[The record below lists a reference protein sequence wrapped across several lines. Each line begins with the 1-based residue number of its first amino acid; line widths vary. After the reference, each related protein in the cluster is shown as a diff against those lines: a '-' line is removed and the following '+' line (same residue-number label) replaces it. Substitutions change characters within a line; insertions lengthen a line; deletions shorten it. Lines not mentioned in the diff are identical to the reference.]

1 MLMTL
6 RFELLLGQRA
16 LRLLFD
22 FFFFYKPVLTVDACW
37 NHLQFHGCKI
47 AVSGLLINK
56 IEFSKLT
63 HVAAMPPLSNVSGQ

>member
-6 RFELLLGQRA
+6 RFELFLGQRA

-22 FFFFYKPVLTVDACW
+22 FFFYKLVLTVDACW

-56 IEFSKLT
+56 ITFSKLT

>member
-1 MLMTL
+1 MLMTS

-22 FFFFYKPVLTVDACW
+22 FFFYKPVLTVDARW

-56 IEFSKLT
+56 ITFSKLT
-63 HVAAMPPLSNVSGQ
+63 HVAAMPPLSKVSGQ